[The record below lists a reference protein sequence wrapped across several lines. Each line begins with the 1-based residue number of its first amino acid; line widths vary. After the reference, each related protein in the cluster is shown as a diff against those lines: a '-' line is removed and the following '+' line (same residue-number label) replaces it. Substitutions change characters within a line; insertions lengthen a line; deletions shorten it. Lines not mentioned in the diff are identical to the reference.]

1 MDVMMGERE
10 INLQKIIEEK
20 KEVIAQV
27 QANKDAAAENVV
39 LK

>member
-1 MDVMMGERE
+1 MDVKMAERE

-27 QANKDAAAENVV
+27 
-39 LK
+39 